1 MPKRILTLEDLV
13 AFCKNEKIHRFD
25 AQENGQQICV
35 RVDNIATFEEVSEQN
50 SDGFMHLLF
59 KVCHAGE
66 NRNMSNISKNNLEKY
81 KNTINY
87 RPVLAS
93 IVTSP
98 DDASVLDFNS
108 HDIEIDDNGNPIYIE
123 KQVGCF
129 TADEPFLKYD
139 EQNDKTYLMAH
150 AVIPEEYTATADI
163 IRRKGGTKVSCE
175 IGIDT
180 MQYNEETG
188 ILDIIDFSFLGVCL
202 LGDHVTEG
210 MAGARADIESISD
223 FSAEN
228 NSVVNKSNNEFNDTL
243 VETLKKLNETL
254 EKFNDKNDS
263 DKKGGEDQMNKFEE
277 LLELYE
283 LTADEIEFEVEG
295 LSDEELEAAFNEAFG
310 DAEEFKKKKKKC
322 SEENPD
328 DKDEDFAGCGTKKKK
343 KKCDADDNEEEENDD
358 EDFAGCGTKKKKK
371 KCSEE
376 EENENE
382 EEFAGCGGKKK
393 KKRCSINTEDNTI
406 EFELSHDDIRMAL
419 YGLLESDSDEDSYSW
434 VCEVYDTYFIY
445 QKETYSDNGY
455 EYKYYKQS
463 YSKDGDNVS
472 LSGDA
477 VEVFST
483 FVTESERTALD
494 MMRTQYEELK
504 KFHDDTIAAQEQS
517 QKDEIFNDEKY
528 SILAENEKF
537 AELKKDSAKFSVS
550 EIEEKCKVIF
560 AEEVMAKG
568 NYSASGEHSENKPK
582 KIGFNFNEKPKKAQ
596 AYAGLFN
603 D

>member
-1 MPKRILTLEDLV
+1 MHKRILTLDDLV
-13 AFCKNEKIHRFD
+13 TFCKNERIHRFN

-35 RVDNIATFEEVSEQN
+35 KVDDIATFEEMADQN
-50 SDGFMHLLF
+50 EDGFMHLMF

-66 NRNMSNISKNNLEKY
+66 NRNQSSISKSNLEKY

-150 AVIPEEYTATADI
+150 AVIPEEYTAAADI

-180 MQYNEETG
+180 MQYNEDTG

-210 MAGARADIESISD
+210 MAGSRADIESISD
-223 FSAEN
+223 FSADN
-228 NSVVNKSNNEFNDTL
+228 NSIINKSDNELNNKLFEILEKLNTTISNFNIEKNDNQKG
-243 VETLKKLNETL
+243 VNEKMDKLNE
-254 EKFNDKNDS
+254 
-263 DKKGGEDQMNKFEE
+263 
-277 LLELYE
+277 LLEAYE
-283 LTADEIEFEVEG
+283 LTLEELDFSTEG

-328 DKDEDFAGCGTKKKK
+328 NDE
-343 KKCDADDNEEEENDD
+343 D

-406 EFELSHDDIRMAL
+406 EFELSFDEIRMAL
-419 YGLLESDSDEDSYSW
+419 YSLINGDVNEDSYSW
-434 VCEVYDTYFIY
+434 ICEVYDGYFVY
-445 QKETYSDNGY
+445 QKETWTGDTY
-455 EYKYYKQS
+455 ECKYYKQS
-463 YSKDGDNVS
+463 YSKDGENVS

-483 FVTESERTALD
+483 FVTESEKTALD

>member
-139 EQNDKTYLMAH
+139 EENDKTYLMAH

-295 LSDEELEAAFNEAFG
+295 LSDEDLEAKFTEVYG
-310 DAEEFKKKKKKC
+310 DVEEFKKKKKC
-322 SEENPD
+322 AEENP
-328 DKDEDFAGCGTKKKK
+328 EGEPEPEGDFAGCGTKKKK
-343 KKCDADDNEEEENDD
+343 K
-358 EDFAGCGTKKKKK
+358 
-371 KCSEE
+371 
-376 EENENE
+376 
-382 EEFAGCGGKKK
+382 
-393 KKRCSINTEDNTI
+393 RCSINTDDNTI
-406 EFELSHDDIRMAL
+406 EFELSFDEIRMAL
-419 YGLLESDSDEDSYSW
+419 YSLINSDVNEDSYSW
-434 VCEVYDTYFIY
+434 ICEVYDGYFVY
-445 QKETYSDNGY
+445 QKETWTGDTY
-455 EYKYYKQS
+455 ECKYYKQS
-463 YSKDGDNVS
+463 YSKDGENVS

-483 FVTESERTALD
+483 FVTESEKTALD

>member
-35 RVDNIATFEEVSEQN
+35 RVDNVATFEEIPEQN

-59 KVCHAGE
+59 KVFHAGE

-93 IVTSP
+93 IITSP

-283 LTADEIEFEVEG
+283 LTAEEIEFEVEG

-310 DAEEFKKKKKKC
+310 DAEEFKKKKKC

-328 DKDEDFAGCGTKKKK
+328 NDE
-343 KKCDADDNEEEENDD
+343 D

-406 EFELSHDDIRMAL
+406 EFELSFDEIRMAL
-419 YGLLESDSDEDSYSW
+419 YSLINGDTNEDSYSW
-434 VCEVYDTYFIY
+434 ICEVYDGHFVY
-445 QKETYSDNGY
+445 QKESWTGDTY
-455 EYKYYKQS
+455 ECKYYKQN

-568 NYSASGEHSENKPK
+568 NYSVTNEKSGKTSK